1 MPISPEDR
9 ARENIDR
16 PLTASGSIVRSRNDA
31 NINTAYGVAI
41 RELLPK
47 SSYAEADYLLCFLD
61 PDDRSPRFSHVG
73 IDKLW
78 GF

>member
-16 PLTASGSIVRSRNDA
+16 PLTASGSIVQSRNDA
-31 NINTAYGVAI
+31 NINTACGVTI
-41 RELLPK
+41 RKFPPK
-47 SSYAEADYLLCFLD
+47 SGYGEADYLLYVFD
-61 PDDRSPRFSHVG
+61 PDDLNPRFSHAG